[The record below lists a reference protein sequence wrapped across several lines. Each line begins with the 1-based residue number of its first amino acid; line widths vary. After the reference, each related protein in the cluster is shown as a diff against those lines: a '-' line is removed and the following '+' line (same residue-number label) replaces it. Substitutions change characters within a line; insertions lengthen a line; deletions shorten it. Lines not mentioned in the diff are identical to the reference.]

1 MQAFEA
7 LGIAPDILAALS
19 KKGFTEP
26 SPIQAQT
33 IPLLLS
39 GAKDIIGQAATGTGK
54 TAAFGIPILQ
64 KIETGRRKVQ
74 ALVLTPTR
82 ELCMQVTEEIV
93 SFKGSRNLSILPVY
107 GGQGMDYQIR
117 SLRKGVDIV
126 VGTPGRVIDHLEKG
140 IMDLSELK
148 FLVLDEADEMLNMG
162 FVEEIE
168 KVLTYAPKDR
178 QMLLFS
184 ATMPDRIH
192 QLARKYMGEYDM
204 VRIKKEEAKTDLI
217 EQVYYEVYNED
228 KMAALSRIIDTAKD
242 FYSLIF
248 CKTKTGTD
256 DLANRLTERGYE
268 VEALHG
274 DVAQVQRERIMKK
287 FKSQHATI
295 LIATDVAARGI
306 DVNNLTHVVN
316 YDLAGDPETY
326 THRIG
331 RTGRAGNKG
340 IAISLV
346 TPSEVSKLSFIARTT
361 KMDIKKGQLPSVMQV
376 IENRKAN
383 ILHEVSEMLEEE
395 EVPDYLAL
403 AEQCLALCEPS
414 ELVAAMLRST
424 YGAQLQASSYA
435 EIREIRGRNDRSSS
449 SRNERGNDRFSDR
462 GNRNDRDRGARS
474 DRSDNGGERRGSFG
488 DRTESGDSVQ
498 LFFARGTMDRVNTRS
513 LLQFLQDEGGVPS
526 QRVNRVTIFQ
536 KHSLFTVNNN
546 DAEVILGAFRTPK
559 GVKPLVR
566 RDRL

>member
-7 LGIAPDILAALS
+7 LGIAPDIIAALA
-19 KKGFTEP
+19 KKGFSQPT
-26 SPIQAQT
+26 PIQAQT
-33 IPLLLS
+33 IPLLLG

-54 TAAFGIPILQ
+54 TAAFGLPILQ
-64 KIETGRRKVQ
+64 KIESGRRKVQ

-82 ELCMQVTEEIV
+82 ELAMQVTEEII
-93 SFKGSRNLSILPVY
+93 SFKGTRNLFVLPVY
-107 GGQGMDYQIR
+107 GGQGMDYQIK
-117 SLRKGVDIV
+117 SLRKGVDLV

-168 KVLTYAPKDR
+168 KILSFAPKER
-178 QMLLFS
+178 QTLLFS
-184 ATMPDRIH
+184 ATMPDRIL
-192 QLARKYMGEYDM
+192 QLARKYMGDYDL
-204 VRIKKEEAKTDLI
+204 VRIKKEEAKNDLI
-217 EQVYYEVYNED
+217 EQVFYEVYNED
-228 KMAALSRIIDTAKD
+228 KMSALCRIIDTAKD

-256 DLANRLTERGYE
+256 DLAMRLTERGYE

-316 YDLAGDPETY
+316 YDLAGDAETY

-340 IAISLV
+340 VAVSFV
-346 TPSEVSKLSFIARTT
+346 TPSEISKLNFIARTV
-361 KMDIKKGQLPSVMQV
+361 KMDIKRSILPTVAQV
-376 IENRKAN
+376 IESKKTN
-383 ILHEVSEMLEEE
+383 ILHEVNEMLEEE
-395 EVPDYLAL
+395 ETPDYVAL
-403 AEQCLALCEPS
+403 AEQCLALAEPAD
-414 ELVAAMLRST
+414 LVASMLRSI
-424 YGAQLQASSYA
+424 YGAQLQDSSYP
-435 EIREIRGRNDRSSS
+435 EIREIRKRGEPMGRNDRGND
-449 SRNERGNDRFSDR
+449 RRMDRGNDRGMDR
-462 GNRNDRDRGARS
+462 GGSRWDDRGGSRGGFGG
-474 DRSDNGGERRGSFG
+474 GGEGG
-488 DRTESGDSVQ
+488 DKVR

-513 LLQFLQDEGGVPS
+513 LLQFIQEEGNIPG
-526 QRVNRVTIFQ
+526 QNIQGVTIFQ
-536 KHSLFTVNNN
+536 KHSLFTVSEK
-546 DAEVILGAFRTPK
+546 DAESLLGSFRTPK
-559 GVKPLVR
+559 GTKPLIR
-566 RDRL
+566 RDRM

>member
-7 LGIAPDILAALS
+7 LGIAPDIISALA
-19 KKGFTEP
+19 KKGFSQPT
-26 SPIQAQT
+26 PIQAQT
-33 IPLLLS
+33 IPLLLG

-54 TAAFGIPILQ
+54 TAAFGLPILQ
-64 KIETGRRKVQ
+64 KIESGRRKVQ

-82 ELCMQVTEEIV
+82 ELAMQVTEEII
-93 SFKGSRNLSILPVY
+93 SFKGTRNLFVLPVY
-107 GGQGMDYQIR
+107 GGQGMDYQIK
-117 SLRKGVDIV
+117 SLRKGVDLV

-168 KVLTYAPKDR
+168 KILSFAPKER
-178 QMLLFS
+178 QTLLFS
-184 ATMPDRIH
+184 ATMPDRIL
-192 QLARKYMGEYDM
+192 QLARKYMGDYDL
-204 VRIKKEEAKTDLI
+204 VRIKKEEMKNELI
-217 EQVYYEVYNED
+217 EQVFYEVYNED
-228 KMAALSRIIDTAKD
+228 KMAALCRIIDTAKD

-256 DLANRLTERGYE
+256 DLAMRLTERGYE

-316 YDLAGDPETY
+316 YDLAGDAETY

-340 IAISLV
+340 VAVSFV
-346 TPSEVSKLSFIARTT
+346 TPSEISKLNFISRTV
-361 KMDIKKGQLPSVMQV
+361 KMEIKRGQLPTVSQV
-376 IENRKAN
+376 IESKKTN
-383 ILHEVSEMLEEE
+383 ILHEVNEMLEEE
-395 EVPDYLAL
+395 ETPDYLAL
-403 AEQCLALCEPS
+403 AEQCLSLAEPAD
-414 ELVAAMLRST
+414 LVASMLRSI
-424 YGAQLQASSYA
+424 YGAQLQDTSYP
-435 EIREIRGRNDRSSS
+435 EIREIRKRGERDERRSDRGSD
-449 SRNERGNDRFSDR
+449 RRGNDRGNDR
-462 GNRNDRDRGARS
+462 GGDRPGSRWGDRDRAPSR
-474 DRSDNGGERRGSFG
+474 SFG
-488 DRTESGDSVQ
+488 GGDEGGDKVR

-513 LLQFLQDEGGVPS
+513 LLQFLQDEGNIPG
-526 QRVNRVTIFQ
+526 QRIQGVTIFQ
-536 KHSLFTVNNN
+536 KHSLFTVSNS
-546 DAEVILGAFRTPK
+546 DAEAILGSFRTPK
-559 GVKPLVR
+559 GTKPLIR
-566 RDRL
+566 RDRM